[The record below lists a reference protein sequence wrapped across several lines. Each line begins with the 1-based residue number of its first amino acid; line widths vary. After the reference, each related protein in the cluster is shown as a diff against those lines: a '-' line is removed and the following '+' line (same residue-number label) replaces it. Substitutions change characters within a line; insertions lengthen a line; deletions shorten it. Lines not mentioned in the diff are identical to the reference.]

1 LAPVAVDR
9 QAPGKKL
16 QIDVGQ
22 PVRVYV
28 ELALAEDVAMPRSLS
43 VGFPATHKAPQV
55 RAATKID
62 PSKPFSE
69 RVQVEVSQPTPEG
82 LYLATLPHCEK
93 AGRLLARI
101 EFALVPTEDAEPLR
115 GVTIRLPG
123 DPESAPPLC
132 IKQADSYPLVLPNAR
147 HREAVVR

>member
-1 LAPVAVDR
+1 LAPVPADR
-9 QAPGKKL
+9 QTPGVEL

-82 LYLATLPHCEK
+82 LSLATLPRCEK
-93 AGRLLARI
+93 AGRVLARI
-101 EFALVPTEDAEPLR
+101 EFALVPTDDANPLCAM
-115 GVTIRLPG
+115 TIRLPR
-123 DPESAPPLC
+123 DPESAPSLC
-132 IKQADSYPLVLPNAR
+132 IARADSYPLVLSKPGDR
-147 HREAVVR
+147 QAVVR